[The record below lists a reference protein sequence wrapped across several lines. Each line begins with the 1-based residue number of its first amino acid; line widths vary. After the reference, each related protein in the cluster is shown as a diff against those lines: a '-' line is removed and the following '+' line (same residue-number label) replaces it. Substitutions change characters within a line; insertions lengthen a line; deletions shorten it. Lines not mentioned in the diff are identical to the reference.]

1 MTILFTVKFDV
12 HMACFDETFACTSE
26 PMTQHYLPEFIQK
39 ITEAGHT
46 LVEVCRVEEDHE
58 PEDYEDEEIV
68 VEEDWDDDDPDL
80 EICEDN

>member
-1 MTILFTVKFDV
+1 MSFVVKFEV
-12 HMACFDETFACTSE
+12 HMFSSYDEVFECHSKS
-26 PMTQHYLPEFIQK
+26 MKQEFIPAFIQA

-68 VEEDWDDDDPDL
+68 VEEDWDDDNPDL